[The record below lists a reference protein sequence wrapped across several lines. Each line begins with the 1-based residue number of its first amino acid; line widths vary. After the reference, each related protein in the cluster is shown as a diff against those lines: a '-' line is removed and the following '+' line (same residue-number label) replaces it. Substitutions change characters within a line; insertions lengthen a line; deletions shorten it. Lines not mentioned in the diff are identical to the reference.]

1 MFHGWISVNPI
12 ETLLQI
18 DESEKK
24 FSQTVTGR
32 HHMYAYDETLTIHGI
47 KVAFVPN
54 IITPTIEKPMRKGKY
69 EKGEVEIMRAILQP
83 GDRLLELGAGVGVV
97 SSVAATVEG
106 VEAVLSIEADPN
118 LVPMIK
124 ETWRLNGIET
134 AELRNGVAMA
144 QTGDPVKFYIR
155 DNYWASSMEPDS
167 RPYARI
173 EEVPSAGMDSLFQE
187 FRPTVLSC
195 DIEGGELGLLDE
207 VDLSGL
213 RHIVMEVHPKVYG
226 QEGLRKIVDML
237 GEKGFLPSPDT
248 KPDSSVKRFDRVLV
262 AGQMIEGAILPRR
275 PYRPWGAEAPRVLIP
290 TCMKNEGPF
299 ILEWIAW
306 HRAIGVTDFLVFTND
321 CTDGTDKLLD
331 RLDDM
336 GIVRHMANPALGS
349 DATNFQPVALR
360 YLHYTREMREVDY
373 VISMDVDEF
382 INIRVG
388 EGRLEDLFAAAGE
401 FDVLSM
407 SEINH
412 GSNNKLAYERTWV
425 TEAYPGHQSTTPGK
439 QKAHRGVKSITRLS
453 PRVNAIRNHRPDIS
467 QDFGQTI
474 WRDGSGRTRPGF
486 LKDPEMNG
494 WDCRGAYD
502 LVSLDHFPLRSLE
515 CFLVKMHRGDVVVA
529 DKSVSN
535 RYWRTRNNQGE
546 TTSDLTRFGALAR
559 KEYDRLLSDPILAD
573 LHDACCAAHEARI
586 ASLAGVEEFE
596 ERKKWIFSE
605 AWGGEIPDAYRDSSK
620 EAAE

>member
-1 MFHGWISVNPI
+1 
-12 ETLLQI
+12 
-18 DESEKK
+18 
-24 FSQTVTGR
+24 
-32 HHMYAYDETLTIHGI
+32 MYKYDETLTVHGI
-47 KVAFVPN
+47 TVAFVPD

-69 EKGEVEIMRAILQP
+69 EKGEVEIMRAILRP
-83 GDRLLELGAGVGVV
+83 RDRLLELGAGVGVV
-97 SSVAATVEG
+97 SSAAARVDG
-106 VEAVLSIEADPN
+106 VEAILSIEADPT

-144 QTGDPVKFYIR
+144 KTGAPVKFYVR
-155 DNYWASSMEPDS
+155 KNYWASSMEPDS
-167 RPYARI
+167 RPFERI
-173 EEVPSAGMDSLFQE
+173 EEVPSAGMDTVITE

-207 VDLSGL
+207 ADLSGL

-226 QEGLRKIVDML
+226 QEGLRQIVDML
-237 GEKGFLPSPDT
+237 GTKGFLPSPDN
-248 KPDSSVKRFDRVLV
+248 KPGSSVKRFDRVLV
-262 AGQMIEGAILPRR
+262 EGEIVEGAALPRR
-275 PYRPWGAEAPRVLIP
+275 NYQPWGVEAPRVLVP

-306 HRAIGVTDFLVFTND
+306 HRAIGVTDFVIFTNG

-336 GIVRHMANPALGS
+336 GVVRHMANPALGS

-360 YLHYTREMREVDY
+360 YLHFTREMREVDY

-388 EGRLEDLFAAAGE
+388 DGHLRDLFEAAGE

-412 GSNNKLAYERTWV
+412 GSNDRLAYERAWV
-425 TEAYPGHQSTTPGK
+425 TETFPGHQSTTPGK
-439 QKAHRGVKSITRLS
+439 MKSHRGVKSITRLS
-453 PRVNAIRNHRPDIS
+453 PRVEAIRNHRPDIS
-467 QDFGQTI
+467 QDLGQAM
-474 WRDGSGRTRPGF
+474 WRDGSGRMRPGF

-494 WDCRGAYD
+494 WDCRGSYD
-502 LVSLDHFPLRSLE
+502 LVSLDHFPLRSLD

-535 RYWRTRNNQGE
+535 RYWRTRNNSGE
-546 TTSDLTRFGALAR
+546 TTSDLARLGAQAR
-559 KEYDRLLSDPILAD
+559 KEYDRLMADPELCA
-573 LHDACCAAHEARI
+573 LHNACCEAHEARI
-586 ASLAGVEEFE
+586 KALAGIKEFE
-596 ERKKWIFSE
+596 ERKKWIFDE
-605 AWGGEIPDAYRDSSK
+605 AWSGEIPDAYRVGETAK
-620 EAAE
+620 AAE